1 MPIPEPCKLLLVDD
15 HVLFRD
21 SLKLAFRPIPGLVV
35 VGEASGVTDACEM
48 ATATKAD
55 VALVD
60 LKLRDGDGVKL
71 LSELRRR
78 VPGLRVLVVSM
89 IDDPSRVAEAFEAG
103 AAGYATKDESFEAL
117 ARAIEDV
124 SKGSAYLSSR
134 LSRSE
139 VDACRKRATARDSTI
154 ASLTP
159 REREVF
165 ELVVQGLTSA
175 QIGDRLGTSPRTV
188 ETHRIRI
195 LHKLRAKSVLDLA
208 RIAAQRGLLKGWN

>member
-21 SLKLAFRPIPGLVV
+21 RLKLAFRPIPGLVV
-35 VGEASGVTDACEM
+35 VG
-48 ATATKAD
+48 
-55 VALVD
+55 
-60 LKLRDGDGVKL
+60 
-71 LSELRRR
+71 
-78 VPGLRVLVVSM
+78 
-89 IDDPSRVAEAFEAG
+89 
-103 AAGYATKDESFEAL
+103 
-117 ARAIEDV
+117 
-124 SKGSAYLSSR
+124 KGSAYLSSR